1 MTTINHG
8 VNEMIQTEEDIYNT
22 TVDAYGNW
30 AIIINGGDVIADL
43 MTREIAE
50 KICALLNTTTY
61 LEDTLTHEKDS

>member
-1 MTTINHG
+1 MTY
-8 VNEMIQTEEDIYNT
+8 ET

-50 KICALLNTTTY
+50 WICALLNATTY
-61 LEDTLTHEKDS
+61 LEDV